1 MREHSGRELVNLIIW
16 GLFALVM
23 LALLGFVGHRFFKRK
38 PQVTQAAST
47 PPDDSAYKI
56 SYAPSDME
64 WSGSSNGTLPLK
76 TLTYKQYECLEDAR
90 YGFKILAV
98 LPTAKHLPQPHK
110 TRAHG
115 MKTVTSLVKHGFLS
129 QADDGSCTINDSG
142 LNALAVCSVRY

>member
-1 MREHSGRELVNLIIW
+1 MNNVSWILL
-16 GLFALVM
+16 ALAI
-23 LALLGFVGHRFFKRK
+23 LALLIFAGYRISRHRRAAVSDAK
-38 PQVTQAAST
+38 PPQA
-47 PPDDSAYKI
+47 PNDFKI

-90 YGFKILAV
+90 YGFKIVAV
-98 LPTAKHLPQPHK
+98 LPTARHLPQPHK

-115 MKTVTSLVKHGFLS
+115 MKTVASLVKHGFLS
-129 QADDGSCTINDSG
+129 QADDGTCTINDSG